1 MDKYRKVKIIG
12 KGSFG
17 YAVLVRAAST
27 KDEYYVMKVAPA
39 KQIIDIAKMDTKQ
52 RNDSINEIQ
61 VLKSLKSPFIVTYHE
76 SFVEKK

>member
-1 MDKYRKVKIIG
+1 MEKYRKVKQVG

-17 YAVLVRAAST
+17 QAVLVRSATS
-27 KDEYYVMKVAPA
+27 KDQQFVMKVRPVN
-39 KQIIDIAKMDTKQ
+39 QIIDIAKMDTKQ

-61 VLKSLKSPFIVTYHE
+61 VLKSLRSPFIVTYHE

>member
-27 KDEYYVMKVAPA
+27 KDDYFVMKVRPSHA
-39 KQIIDIAKMDTKQ
+39 D
-52 RNDSINEIQ
+52 
-61 VLKSLKSPFIVTYHE
+61 H
-76 SFVEKK
+76 